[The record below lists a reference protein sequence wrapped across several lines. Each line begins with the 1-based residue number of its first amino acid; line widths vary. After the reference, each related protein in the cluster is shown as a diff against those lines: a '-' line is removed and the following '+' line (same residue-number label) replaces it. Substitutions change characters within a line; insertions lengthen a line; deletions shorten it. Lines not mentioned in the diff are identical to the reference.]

1 MTRRLAFGA
10 AMLLAAGLLSGQTTP
25 TPGPAKPKSKPKAS
39 SAKAPL
45 DFTGVWV
52 LDAEA
57 SSGVSPQM
65 TNAVLDVRQTGNRIW
80 IEQIGT
86 ANRGILSEQIVVDGR
101 KYEKAL
107 GAGQV
112 GTLESDWG
120 KDGTSLWLQVVAGA
134 EGEPSSAV
142 QRMVWRLR
150 DGGKTWTRQSKTI
163 QPDGVRETFLVFRKR
178 SSSQPGAPTP
188 PKRETPTRK

>member
-1 MTRRLAFGA
+1 
-10 AMLLAAGLLSGQTTP
+10 MLLAAGVLSGQTTP
-25 TPGPAKPKSKPKAS
+25 TPGAAKPKSKAKAP
-39 SAKAPL
+39 SAKVPL

-52 LDAEA
+52 LDGEA

-65 TNAVLDVRQTGNRIW
+65 TNAVLQVRQNGNRIW

-86 ANRGILSEQIVVDGR
+86 ANRGILSEQIVVDGQ

-112 GTLESDWG
+112 GTLQADWG
-120 KDGTSLWLQVVAGA
+120 NDGTSLWLQVIAGQ
-134 EGEPSSAV
+134 EGDPSSAV

-150 DGGKTWTRQSKTI
+150 DGGKVWTRQSKTI

-178 SSSQPGAPTP
+178 SPSGPV
-188 PKRETPTRK
+188 TPTKPAAPKN